1 MRILSL
7 KLSIF
12 IMGLSGTVAQI
23 ILLRELLI
31 PFLGNELTLGIV
43 LANWLILVAVGSFL
57 IGKSVEKVERKLEV
71 FVMLQLAL
79 SIAFPLAIFLCR
91 LFKNILLATPGEALG
106 FVPIF
111 YSSLLILIPV
121 TLPYGAL
128 FTYGCKLYARN
139 NGEDASSVGQVYLLE
154 TVGSMIG
161 GLLLTFL
168 LIQYFNSF
176 TIAFLIAFS
185 NSLMSIFLLRVNPT
199 LRLSGM
205 KAEARSGLT
214 LSGTSFPRL
223 KRYGLAPPNGPI
235 SSRASF
241 QKALMILSI
250 LLAFLFALG
259 LLPQIS
265 SSVHQSSIRSQ
276 WRGLNVIHYENSIYG
291 NITVTKKDEQ
301 YTFFADGVPSITTP
315 VPDISFIEDFV
326 HFTMLF
332 HEKPESILIL
342 NGGAGGMIHE
352 ILKYPV
358 THVDYVELDPLL
370 LKLVQKFPTPL
381 TQSELSDRRVKI
393 HYMDGRL
400 FVQRTGEPFDIIFI
414 GLSTPQSLQTN
425 RLFSSEFFSL
435 AKEKMN
441 SNSILAL
448 TLPGSLT
455 YISPELRDL
464 NGCILDT
471 LKSIYHHVRV
481 IPGDVNLYLASDSEF
496 LEKIS
501 SNEISKRLEE
511 RKIQTNLITGNYIE
525 YRLNDRWL
533 KWFWQSMGAR
543 KTHINSDFHP
553 LGVFFNLSYW
563 NSLFSPYLTG
573 VFKWYQKNSLTLSVA
588 KIILI
593 TILLATLFI
602 KIPRLSRH
610 AITYSIFTTGLT
622 AMVFSLAII
631 FAFQTLY
638 GYLYH
643 QIGLLIAIFMF
654 GIASGSFFITK
665 RFNRIKKDSLLF
677 LKTEGAII
685 LFSILFPF
693 VFLAPSHHLENKVV
707 YFTLYGAVLIMS
719 FLSGM
724 FIGLQFPLAN
734 KIYLRS
740 RPEKGLLGQTAGLLY
755 GADLF
760 GGFFGGLSGGVLLL
774 PILGLKETCFIIAM
788 LKMSSLALLLI
799 FIKVQKVK

>member
-1 MRILSL
+1 MHWNMSLLSL
-7 KLSIF
+7 KLSLF
-12 IMGLSGTVAQI
+12 IMGLSGTVAQV

-31 PFLGNELTLGIV
+31 SFLGNELTLGIV
-43 LANWLILVAVGSFL
+43 LANWLILVAVGSFI
-57 IGKSVEKVERKLEV
+57 IGKSVERVERKLEV
-71 FVMLQLAL
+71 FVVLQLAL
-79 SIAFPLAIFLCR
+79 SVAFPLAIFLCR
-91 LFKNILLATPGEALG
+91 VFKNILLSTPGEALG

-128 FTYGCKLYARN
+128 FTYGCKLYARSD
-139 NGEDASSVGQVYLLE
+139 GEDASSVGHVYLLE

-176 TIAFLIAFS
+176 RIAFLIALS
-185 NSLMSIFLLRVNPT
+185 NLLMSIFLLRVNP
-199 LRLSGM
+199 
-205 KAEARSGLT
+205 
-214 LSGTSFPRL
+214 
-223 KRYGLAPPNGPI
+223 I
-235 SSRASF
+235 SSRTSF

-250 LLAFLFALG
+250 FLALLFVFGLFS
-259 LLPQIS
+259 QIS
-265 SSVHQSSIRSQ
+265 SSVHQFSIRSQ
-276 WRGLNVIHYENSIYG
+276 WKGLNVIHYENSIYG
-291 NITVTKKDEQ
+291 NITVTKRGEQ
-301 YTFFADGVPSITTP
+301 YTFFADGVPSITSP

-326 HFTMLF
+326 HFPMLF

-370 LKLVQKFPTPL
+370 PKLVQKFPTPL
-381 TQSELSDRRVKI
+381 TQSELSDPRVKI

-400 FVQRTGEPFDIIFI
+400 FVQRAGERFDIIFI

-481 IPGDVNLYLASDSEF
+481 IPGDVNLYLASDSDL

-501 SNEISKRLEE
+501 PNEIAKRLEE
-511 RKIQTNLITGNYIE
+511 GQIQTNLITGNYIE

-533 KWFWQSMGAR
+533 QWFWQSMGGR
-543 KTHINSDFHP
+543 KTQINSDFHP

-588 KIILI
+588 KVILI

-602 KIPRLSRH
+602 KVPRLSRH

-665 RFNRIKKDSLLF
+665 RFNRIKEDSLLF

-693 VFLAPSHHLENKVV
+693 VFLAPSHHLESKVV

-740 RPEKGLLGQTAGLLY
+740 RPEKGLLGETAGLLY

-760 GGFFGGLSGGVLLL
+760 GGFVGGLSGGVLLL
-774 PILGLKETCFIIAM
+774 PILGLKETCFIMAM

>member
-1 MRILSL
+1 
-7 KLSIF
+7 
-12 IMGLSGTVAQI
+12 MGLSATVAQI

-43 LANWLILVAVGSFL
+43 LANWLILVAVGSFI
-57 IGKSVEKVERKLEV
+57 IGKSVERVERKLEV

-128 FTYGCKLYARN
+128 FTYGCKLYARSD
-139 NGEDASSVGQVYLLE
+139 GEDASSVGQVYLLE

-185 NSLMSIFLLRVNPT
+185 NSLMSIFLLRAN
-199 LRLSGM
+199 
-205 KAEARSGLT
+205 
-214 LSGTSFPRL
+214 
-223 KRYGLAPPNGPI
+223 PI
-235 SSRASF
+235 SSRAIF
-241 QKALMILSI
+241 QKAFMILSI
-250 LLAFLFALG
+250 FLAFLFAFA

-265 SSVHQSSIRSQ
+265 SSIHQFSIRSQ

-291 NITVTKKDEQ
+291 NITVTKRGEQ
-301 YTFFADGVPSITTP
+301 YTFFADGVPSITSP

-326 HFTMLF
+326 HFPMLF

-342 NGGAGGMIHE
+342 NSGAGGMIHE

-358 THVDYVELDPLL
+358 TRVDYVELDPLL

-400 FVQRTGEPFDIIFI
+400 FVQRTGERFDLIFI

-448 TLPGSLT
+448 SLPGSVT

-471 LKSIYHHVRV
+471 LRSIYHHVRV
-481 IPGDVNLYLASDSEF
+481 IPGDVNLYIASDSDL

-501 SNEISKRLEE
+501 PNVISKRLEE
-511 RKIQTNLITGNYIE
+511 RKVQTSLITGNYID

-533 KWFWQSMGAR
+533 KWFWQSMGGR
-543 KTHINSDFHP
+543 KAHINSDFHP

-573 VFKWYQKNSLTLSVA
+573 VFKWYQNNSLTLSVA

-593 TILLATLFI
+593 TLLLATLFI

-665 RFNRIKKDSLLF
+665 RFDRMRKDSLLF
-677 LKTEGAII
+677 LKTEVAII
-685 LFSILFPF
+685 FFSILFPF
-693 VFLAPSHHLENKVV
+693 VFLASSHHLENKVI

-740 RPEKGLLGQTAGLLY
+740 HPEKGLLGQTAGLLY

-760 GGFFGGLSGGVLLL
+760 GGFVGGLSGGVLLL
-774 PILGLKETCFIIAM
+774 PILGLKETCFIMAM

-799 FIKVQKVK
+799 FIKAQKAQ